1 MKRSKYTAVCVAVLA
16 GFALVAEAGRKDEIT
31 LLMVPREEE
40 AVRLGMDIHNR
51 YPSLLISYRLGADNR
66 VSLHGWTG
74 SQWVNVT
81 AENFAKG
88 AFFKNGPDSAVVIE
102 KAGAPVPEALIPPA
116 DWCSEVSRITTTDI
130 RPLLHLIGQYYD
142 FSYDDWK
149 WSARRYNLE
158 MDAVNPEGLNVAWY
172 HRPMSEHFK
181 SRPKKGSTDLQ
192 YWVSVRRPAPP
203 AEPAAAAEAVPVAEE
218 AAGEPDNPLT
228 NDVPEAVVLGPA
240 DADASVDEAAPG
252 GDAAAEP
259 QEAPETEPAEAEAPA
274 AGEEEPPA
282 KQPQAAE
289 EAAAQD
295 GTEAG
300 EVGE

>member
-1 MKRSKYTAVCVAVLA
+1 
-16 GFALVAEAGRKDEIT
+16 
-31 LLMVPREEE
+31 
-40 AVRLGMDIHNR
+40 
-51 YPSLLISYRLGADNR
+51 
-66 VSLHGWTG
+66 
-74 SQWVNVT
+74 
-81 AENFAKG
+81 
-88 AFFKNGPDSAVVIE
+88 
-102 KAGAPVPEALIPPA
+102 
-116 DWCSEVSRITTTDI
+116 
-130 RPLLHLIGQYYD
+130 
-142 FSYDDWK
+142 
-149 WSARRYNLE
+149 

-228 NDVPEAVVLGPA
+228 NDVPE
-240 DADASVDEAAPG
+240 
-252 GDAAAEP
+252 
-259 QEAPETEPAEAEAPA
+259 EAPA